1 MTPRLGALQDRLR
14 HMGLDAILFNTS
26 ESTRSLNL
34 TYLTGFTGSDASAL
48 ITRTGLH
55 LFTDGRYKTQARLEA
70 PDFQIH
76 VVKAKMEALA
86 RGLASAGA
94 KRLGVEASR
103 VSFDF
108 VETLLRKAS
117 DVTVVPLKRSFLE
130 TFRIRK
136 SLEEKELIAKAA
148 AIASQ
153 ACKEV
158 IDSGIVGKREDEIA
172 ADLENRFRR
181 LGAEGIAFETI
192 VASGYRSALPHGT
205 STEKIVERGELVIV
219 DFGCRWK
226 GYHSDE
232 TVTCAT
238 GAPSSEQKKIFRA
251 VHDAHQKTLESLTD
265 GMEAKEA
272 DAIARR
278 IIEKAGFGKYFLHS
292 LGHGVGLEIH
302 EPPVLSARSR
312 SILTEG
318 MVFTVEPGVYIEGVG
333 GVRLES
339 LVYLGRDGPEILS
352 HMSKDLI
359 SAA

>member
-1 MTPRLGALQDRLR
+1 MTPRLGALQGRLR
-14 HMGLDAILFNTS
+14 QLGLGAILFNTS
-26 ESTRSLNL
+26 EITRSLNL
-34 TYLTGFTGSDASAL
+34 TYLSGFTGSDASAL
-48 ITRTGLH
+48 ITRTELH
-55 LFTDGRYKTQARLEA
+55 LFTDGRYKTQAKLEA

-76 VVKAKMEALA
+76 VIRAKIDALA
-86 RGLASAGA
+86 RALASGRVT
-94 KRLGVEASR
+94 RLGVEGTR
-103 VSFDF
+103 ISFEF
-108 VETLLRKAS
+108 VQALLRKAP
-117 DVTVVPLKRSFLE
+117 DVTIVPLKRSFLE

-136 SLEEKELIAKAA
+136 SPEEKELIRKAA

-158 IDSGIVGKREDEIA
+158 IDGGLVGKREDAIA

-192 VASGYRSALPHGT
+192 VASGPRSAMPHGT
-205 STEKIVERGELVIV
+205 STEKIIERGELVIL

-232 TVTCAT
+232 TVTCIT
-238 GAPSSEQKKIFRA
+238 GKPSSDQKKIFQA
-251 VHDAHQKTLESLTD
+251 VYAAHNKTLESLTD

-272 DAIARR
+272 DAISRR

-302 EPPVLSARSR
+302 EPPVLSSR
-312 SILTEG
+312 SSNVLTEG
-318 MVFTVEPGVYIEGVG
+318 MVFTVEPGIYIEGIG

-339 LVYLGRDGPEILS
+339 LVYLGSNGPEILS
-352 HMSKDLI
+352 HMSKELI